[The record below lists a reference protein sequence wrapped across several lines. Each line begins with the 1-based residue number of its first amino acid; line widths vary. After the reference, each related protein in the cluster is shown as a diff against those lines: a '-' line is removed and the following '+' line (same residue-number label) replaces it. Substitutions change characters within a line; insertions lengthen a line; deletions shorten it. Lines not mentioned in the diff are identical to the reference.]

1 MTLTN
6 HRVRSSLGAV
16 CLTLLLLAA
25 CGGRAAGP
33 DEALG
38 GRRFLADCEQS
49 CGGGLDCVDGHC
61 TRACT
66 RDDVCGELAPGAECV
81 ESPESPRAGQCA
93 VWCSQDSACMGL
105 GAGSY
110 CGGAFC
116 VAADLVQLPASF
128 EFLELSRQVESAPPP
143 AGSECDPS
151 DVAASIEVNARTE
164 RLSSSACQRAPGDR
178 AFSHTS
184 RRRLTDDE
192 LDQIRAAYRALRPST
207 ARRCDSNAEALSLDL
222 EAEGGQKMLFADADH
237 SDCPGR
243 DPYRQSFVD
252 GLPELYLVL
261 TSMLLV
267 ER

>member
-1 MTLTN
+1 MTRSN
-6 HRVRSSLGAV
+6 HRASGSLGAV
-16 CLTLLLLAA
+16 CFTLLWLAA

-38 GRRFLADCEQS
+38 GPHFLADCEQS
-49 CGGGLDCVDGHC
+49 CGGGLDCIEGHC

-81 ESPESPRAGQCA
+81 ESPESSRTGQCA

-116 VAADLVQLPASF
+116 VAADLEQLPASF
-128 EFLELSRQVESAPPP
+128 EFLELRREVESAPLP

-151 DVAASIEVNARTE
+151 NVATSIEVNVRTE
-164 RLSSSACQRAPGDR
+164 RLSSSACQRAADAR

-184 RRRLTDDE
+184 RRRLTGNE
-192 LDQIRAAYRALRPST
+192 LDEIGAAYRALRPS
-207 ARRCDSNAEALSLDL
+207 AVRRCDSNAEALSLDL
-222 EAEGGQKMLFADADH
+222 QAEGGRMMLFADAEH

-243 DPYRQSFVD
+243 DPFRESFVD

-261 TSMLLV
+261 TGMLLV

>member
-81 ESPESPRAGQCA
+81 ESPESSRAGQCA

-143 AGSECDPS
+143 AGSECDAS
-151 DVAASIEVNARTE
+151 NVAASIEVNARTE